1 MIEGKFKLLMNIEQ
15 YMQSSYWR
23 CSLFRLTY
31 HFKVKYEL
39 LLLIINLLET
49 LPTTSC
55 SRFVLKV
62 PGLDSIPNCWSRWNW
77 SSQQCEGWGATVPS
91 DTCTGRCYT
100 SLSLQDLYIGSNL
113 MTHVSKVAA
122 THSRSYLSK
131 KCITCM
137 CVKNCF
143 IFLRSKSLSPFLVC
157 KVYSQAFL
165 IKKRAQWRN
174 ICRGFIEFWLWGL

>member
-1 MIEGKFKLLMNIEQ
+1 MSFPLWIIEKYSTIYFTLPRLYQIYLKRKINSVASAMIEGKFKLLMNIEQ

-100 SLSLQDLYIGSNL
+100 SLSLQDLYIGSKPNDTRL
-113 MTHVSKVAA
+113 ESGR
-122 THSRSYLSK
+122 HS
-131 KCITCM
+131 
-137 CVKNCF
+137 
-143 IFLRSKSLSPFLVC
+143 
-157 KVYSQAFL
+157 
-165 IKKRAQWRN
+165 
-174 ICRGFIEFWLWGL
+174 